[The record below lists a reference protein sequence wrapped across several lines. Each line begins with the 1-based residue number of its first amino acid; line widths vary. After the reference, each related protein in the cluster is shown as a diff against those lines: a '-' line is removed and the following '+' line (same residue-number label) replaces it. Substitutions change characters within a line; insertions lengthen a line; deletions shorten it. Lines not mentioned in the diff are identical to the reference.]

1 VTEGTVHPGRVGPF
15 DLAVVCAE
23 PSAEAAERW
32 AGRAERLADWL
43 LSEWDRERK
52 EDGRERF
59 P

>member
-1 VTEGTVHPGRVGPF
+1 MHPGRVGPF

-32 AGRAERLADWL
+32 AQRAERLADWL

-52 EDGRERF
+52 EGGRGRI